1 MGVDM
6 PNFAQEPFERAKNP
20 FDGNELVLNPEQR
33 CPCLLLLDTSASMEG
48 QKLAELNE
56 GIRTFKSELMLDSLA
71 MKRVEIGIVTFGPV
85 RIEQDFV
92 TADNFQPPHLT
103 TTGDTPMGAAI
114 VNGLEE
120 LERRKELYR
129 NHGIQYNRPWVFL
142 LTDGAPTDSIV
153 FASQMV
159 REGVERK
166 KFAFFAVGVEGAD
179 MVTLASIS
187 PRKPLKLQG
196 LKFRE
201 LFLWLSGSLSSASR
215 SSPSNDVLAL
225 PPPSDWAQL

>member
-1 MGVDM
+1 M
-6 PNFAQEPFERAKNP
+6 PHFDQEPFSPSKNP
-20 FDGNELVLNPEQR
+20 FDGNELLLNPEQR
-33 CPCLLLLDTSASMEG
+33 CPCLLLLDTSVSMEG
-48 QKLAELNE
+48 QRIAELNE
-56 GIRTFKSELMLDSLA
+56 GIRTFKSELMQDSLA
-71 MKRVEIGIVTFGPV
+71 VKRVEIAIVTFGPV
-85 RIEQDFV
+85 RLAQDFV
-92 TADNFQPPHLT
+92 TADNFQPPHLS

-120 LERRKELYR
+120 LERRKEQYR
-129 NHGIQYNRPWVFL
+129 QHAIPYNRPWVFL
-142 LTDGAPTDSIV
+142 ITDGAPTDSVV
-153 FASQMV
+153 FASQVV

-179 MVTLASIS
+179 MATLASIS

-201 LFLWLSGSLSSASR
+201 LFQWLSGSLSSASR
-215 SSPSNDVLAL
+215 SSPSNEVLAL